1 MGGNGVKKHQKRL
14 NNPSRYLLHKT
25 KGVFSLKTNPGPHA
39 ARVSMP
45 LGNIISHTLKYA
57 LNGTEVK
64 KIVKAGMI
72 KVDGKVRTDYKFP
85 VSIMDVVS
93 IEKTGEHFRC
103 FYDTKG
109 RFKFLR
115 QHADEARYKLLHV
128 KKIGH
133 AKNNVPYIVT
143 HDGRTIRYPNP
154 DIKVGDTVEFQIMA
168 KNDRDEE
175 SNYKVTNWI
184 KMDTGNLCIITGGH
198 NIGRIGTTQGATK
211 KAGSAT
217 MVKVKDSAGHAF
229 NTKKENIFI
238 IGKGTKTMVSLPAD
252 KGIKKT
258 ITEERNARLEK
269 MAQ

>member
-1 MGGNGVKKHQKRL
+1 MGGNGVPKHQKRL
-14 NNPSRYLLHKT
+14 NTPSRCLLHKT
-25 KGVFSLKTNPGPHA
+25 AGVFNYKINAGPHKA
-39 ARVSMP
+39 AKSMP
-45 LGNIISHTLKYA
+45 LGNIIRYTLKYA
-57 LNGTEVK
+57 LCGEEVK

-115 QHADEARYKLLHV
+115 LNSDEARYKLCTV
-128 KKIGH
+128 EKKMI

-154 DIKVGDTVEFQIMA
+154 DIKVGDTVEFQIMS
-168 KNDRDEE
+168 KNERDEE

-184 KMDTGNLCIITGGH
+184 KADTGNLCVITGGH
-198 NIGRIGTTQGATK
+198 NIGRIGTTQSAVK

-217 MVKVKDSAGHAF
+217 MVKVKDTVGHSF
-229 NTKKENIFI
+229 NTKKENIFV
-238 IGKGTKTMVSLPAD
+238 IGKGSKSMMTLPAD

-258 ITEERNARLEK
+258 ITEERNARLER
-269 MAQ
+269 MHQ